1 MGLLGSLFGQK
12 KIDLLRAEVL
22 VDESMNYKVNFFKMH
37 SELQSPEYIRIVL
50 HYYSKVLFNF
60 GGSDPQSAQASEV
73 LLRLMAHLC
82 SITNERSSEILEIV
96 DIDDVVS
103 ISAPSKNKQRKIDI
117 TFKFIDPMTR
127 QIVTK
132 IPMKVSSQQVVYSVF
147 VLLHE
152 VQKHLTDIEVS
163 MLFNKLEYLSSLYL
177 GGEDFSSMRN
187 LSLLPNQAF
196 FDS

>member
-22 VDESMNYKVNFFKMH
+22 VDGSMNYKVNFFKMH
-37 SELQSPEYIRIVL
+37 SELKSPEFIRMAL

-60 GGSDPQSAQASEV
+60 GGNDPQSAQASEV

-82 SITNERSSEILEIV
+82 SSTNERSSEILEII
-96 DIDDVVS
+96 DADDVVS
-103 ISAPSKNKQRKIDI
+103 ISPPSKSKQRKIDI
-117 TFKFIDPMTR
+117 TLKFIDPMTR

-132 IPMKVSSQQVVYSVF
+132 IPMKASSQQVVYSVF
-147 VLLHE
+147 VLIDE
-152 VQKHLTDIEVS
+152 VQKYLTDIEVS

-177 GGEDFSSMRN
+177 SGEDFSSMRN
-187 LSLLPNQAF
+187 LSLLPNQVF